1 MGGAPGHSG
10 PAVSTSS
17 QILQCIF
24 TGLTVGSI
32 YAIIALGF
40 TIIYNATDIVNFAQG
55 EFVMLGAM
63 IMVTLQ
69 TVVGLPLWLALPL
82 SVAAGAIVGALLE
95 RLAIRPLHQGSILTA
110 IIVTIG
116 ASIFLRG
123 VAMIVW
129 GRDAKVLPPF
139 TKGGALFVGQAYI
152 MMPQSMWVL
161 GVTLVVVVALM
172 AFYSRALVGKAMRAV
187 AINRYGAQLVG
198 ISPSRM
204 VFWSFALSG
213 ALGAMAGILI
223 APITFASYNMGTML
237 GLKGFAAAIFG
248 GMGSSGGAIVG
259 GIILGLL
266 ESFAGGFVSSGYK
279 DAVAF
284 LILLAVLFIKP
295 TGMLG
300 GRAGP

>member
-1 MGGAPGHSG
+1 M
-10 PAVSTSS
+10 STSS

-69 TVVGLPLWLALPL
+69 TVVGLPVWLALPL
-82 SVAAGAIVGALLE
+82 SIAAGAIVGALLE
-95 RLAIRPLHQGSILTA
+95 RLAIRPLRQASILTA

-123 VAMIVW
+123 VAMIAW
-129 GRDAKVLPPF
+129 GRDARVLPPF
-139 TKGGALFVGQAYI
+139 TKSGALFVGQAYI
-152 MMPQSMWVL
+152 MMPQSLWVL
-161 GVTLVVVVALM
+161 GVTLVVVVGLM

-223 APITFASYNMGTML
+223 APITFAGYSMGTML

-248 GMGSSGGAIVG
+248 GLGSSAGAIVG

-300 GRAGP
+300 GKAGR

>member
-1 MGGAPGHSG
+1 
-10 PAVSTSS
+10 VSTSS

-69 TVVGLPLWLALPL
+69 TVVGLPVWLALPL
-82 SVAAGAIVGALLE
+82 SIAAGAIVGALLE
-95 RLAIRPLHQGSILTA
+95 RLAIRPLRQASILTA

-123 VAMIVW
+123 VAMIAW

-139 TKGGALFVGQAYI
+139 TKSGALFVGQAYI
-152 MMPQSMWVL
+152 MMPQSLWVL
-161 GVTLVVVVALM
+161 GVTLVVVVGLM

-223 APITFASYNMGTML
+223 APITFAGYSMGTML

-248 GMGSSGGAIVG
+248 GLGSSAGAIVG

-300 GRAGP
+300 GKAGR

>member
-1 MGGAPGHSG
+1 
-10 PAVSTSS
+10 VSTSS

-24 TGLTVGSI
+24 AGLTVGSI

-40 TIIYNATDIVNFAQG
+40 TIIYNATDIINLAQG

-63 IMVTLQ
+63 VMVTLQ
-69 TVVGLPLWLALPL
+69 TVAGLPLWLALPL
-82 SVAAGAIVGALLE
+82 GILAGAMVGGLLE
-95 RLAIRPLHQGSILTA
+95 RLAIRPLRDASVLTA

-116 ASIFLRG
+116 ASIFMRG
-123 VAMIVW
+123 AAMLVW
-129 GRDAKVLPPF
+129 GRDARVLPPF
-139 TKGGALFVGQAYI
+139 TKSGALFVGQAYI
-152 MMPQSMWVL
+152 MPQSLWVL

-223 APITFASYNMGTML
+223 APITLAVYNMGTML

-266 ESFAGGFVSSGYK
+266 EEFAGGFLPSGYSGYK

-284 LILLAVLFIKP
+284 LILLAVLFVKP

-300 GRAGP
+300 GKGGAQ

>member
-1 MGGAPGHSG
+1 M
-10 PAVSTSS
+10 STSS

-69 TVVGLPLWLALPL
+69 TVVGLPVWLALPL
-82 SVAAGAIVGALLE
+82 SIAAGAIVGALLE
-95 RLAIRPLHQGSILTA
+95 RLAIRPLRQASILTA

-123 VAMIVW
+123 VAMIAW

-139 TKGGALFVGQAYI
+139 TKSGALFVGQAYI
-152 MMPQSMWVL
+152 MMPQSLWVL
-161 GVTLVVVVALM
+161 GVTLVVVVGLM

-223 APITFASYNMGTML
+223 APITFAGYSMGTML

-248 GMGSSGGAIVG
+248 GLGSSAGAIVG

-300 GRAGP
+300 GKAGR

>member
-1 MGGAPGHSG
+1 M
-10 PAVSTSS
+10 STSS

-69 TVVGLPLWLALPL
+69 TVVGLPVWLALPL
-82 SVAAGAIVGALLE
+82 SIAAGAIVGALLE
-95 RLAIRPLHQGSILTA
+95 RLAIRPLRQASILTA

-129 GRDAKVLPPF
+129 GRDAKLLPPF

-152 MMPQSMWVL
+152 MMPQSLWVL
-161 GVTLVVVVALM
+161 AVTLVVVVGLM

-223 APITFASYNMGTML
+223 APITFAGYNMGTML

-248 GMGSSGGAIVG
+248 GLGSSGGAIVG

-284 LILLAVLFIKP
+284 LILLGVLFIKP

>member
-1 MGGAPGHSG
+1 MGGALGHSG

-69 TVVGLPLWLALPL
+69 TVVGLPVWLALPL
-82 SVAAGAIVGALLE
+82 SIAAGAIVGALLE
-95 RLAIRPLHQGSILTA
+95 RLAIRPLRQASILTA

-123 VAMIVW
+123 VAMIAW

-139 TKGGALFVGQAYI
+139 TKSGALFVGQAYI
-152 MMPQSMWVL
+152 MMPQSLWVL
-161 GVTLVVVVALM
+161 GVTLVVVVGLM

-223 APITFASYNMGTML
+223 APITFAGYSMGTML

-248 GMGSSGGAIVG
+248 GLGSSAGAIVG

-300 GRAGP
+300 GKAGR